1 MMWRV
6 VAKHASSLSK
16 EFRDAY
22 EELKKVLTGAKK
34 SEDLWKRCMGEA
46 DRAIG
51 MALGALFIE
60 EAFEGSSKE
69 LVNKHGFCKRSL
81 AICCAVFIWL
91 LLWPNCCMATASVM
105 SLI

>member
-6 VAKHASSLSK
+6 VWNKAPLLSK
-16 EFRDAY
+16 EFRDAH
-22 EELKKVLTGAKK
+22 EELRNVLTGAKK

-60 EAFEGSSKE
+60 DAFEGNSKD
-69 LVNKHGFCKRSL
+69 LVKKHGFVS
-81 AICCAVFIWL
+81 IV
-91 LLWPNCCMATASVM
+91 
-105 SLI
+105 

>member
-1 MMWRV
+1 MWRV
-6 VAKHASSLSK
+6 VAKHAPFLSK
-16 EFRDAY
+16 EFRDAD
-22 EELKKVLTGAKK
+22 EELTKVLTGAKK

-69 LVNKHGFCKRSL
+69 LVKKHGFCKS
-81 AICCAVFIWL
+81 
-91 LLWPNCCMATASVM
+91 
-105 SLI
+105 

>member
-6 VAKHASSLSK
+6 VAKHAPFLSK
-16 EFRDAY
+16 EFRDAD
-22 EELKKVLTGAKK
+22 EELTKVLTGAKK

-69 LVNKHGFCKRSL
+69 LVKKHGFCKCSL

-91 LLWPNCCMATASVM
+91 FLWPNYCMATATVM